1 MRELN
6 PYVRIEC
13 VEQDLL
19 EHSATTADNDE
30 KLATF
35 LRGFT
40 CVVVT
45 EMTKIEAVV
54 RINSLCRANNV
65 HFVLSDVYGLFG
77 FSFTDF
83 GDEFETH
90 DLDGE
95 EYRDMF
101 VAKISSETEACI
113 EVLDQ
118 HAHNLEVHSFFSSK
132 YIGEFRRFSFLLK
145 SNQKRKS

>member
-1 MRELN
+1 MDKLRELN

-13 VEQDLL
+13 VDQDLIGTGT
-19 EHSATTADNDE
+19 EDEE

-45 EMTKIEAVV
+45 EIANLEALV
-54 RINSLCRANNV
+54 RINSICRANKV
-65 HFVLSDVYGLFG
+65 HFVFSDVYGLFG

-83 GDEFETH
+83 GDQFETH

-101 VAKISSETEACI
+101 VAKISAETEACI

-118 HAHNLEVHSFFSSK
+118 HAHNLEVSA
-132 YIGEFRRFSFLLK
+132 
-145 SNQKRKS
+145 